1 LCSRPGTTTGIRTNW
16 DKAPLKDALKDHLL
30 ATPYLRALIDLTTAP
45 EPTQAQFEG
54 YIDALE
60 RLPHPGSVVA
70 SWPVATIMLYL
81 AQPQR
86 HMLLRP
92 SVSQQAA
99 LRFGFELNYAPRPNW
114 RTYSALLT
122 MSQQLLKE
130 LSPLGARDLI
140 DVQSYMW
147 VISRN

>member
-1 LCSRPGTTTGIRTNW
+1 
-16 DKAPLKDALKDHLL
+16 
-30 ATPYLRALIDLTTAP
+30 
-45 EPTQAQFEG
+45 
-54 YIDALE
+54 
-60 RLPHPGSVVA
+60 VVA

-114 RTYSALLT
+114 RTYNALLT

-147 VISRN
+147 VISRS